1 MSTIQ
6 ISEGATSVLVDTR
19 PAVSKL
25 LQLPSVIA
33 NPGRVLM
40 IKDFYGT
47 AGNSSF
53 TISTTGTDYIE
64 DVIRSYTFS
73 NSFGSVN
80 LCYGIDHSD
89 ERLYST
95 ARCDEHN

>member
-1 MSTIQ
+1 MSGVNLIQ
-6 ISEGATSVLVDTR
+6 IPEGATSILVDTR
-19 PAVSKL
+19 AAVSKL

-47 AGNSSF
+47 AGTNAF

-80 LCYGIDHSD
+80 MLSD
-89 ERLYST
+89 GAKSWRFHDE
-95 ARCDEHN
+95 CDK